1 MDDSGE
7 TFVVNNWFERFIKSS
22 YLKTAYKK
30 LSMQVSSPTSS
41 FVSEVNNIIC
51 REKGLRS

>member
-7 TFVVNNWFERFIKSS
+7 TFVVNNWYERFIKSS

-51 REKGLRS
+51 